1 MNDKSTNNRQSD
13 KKAADI
19 DFGILPSLL
28 GYHLRRAQIVM
39 FNDFVKA
46 MADVQITPGQFGV
59 ITIINSN
66 PGLTQSALAR
76 AVGIERST
84 MVAVIDALEDRGL
97 VERRP
102 SPNDRRS
109 YALVLSEKGKEL
121 HRDLEPLIKEHEQR
135 ISGDLTDEEKDQLI
149 GYLTRMANGS
159 D

>member
-1 MNDKSTNNRQSD
+1 
-13 KKAADI
+13 
-19 DFGILPSLL
+19 
-28 GYHLRRAQIVM
+28 M

>member
-1 MNDKSTNNRQSD
+1 VNDKSTNNRQSD

>member
-1 MNDKSTNNRQSD
+1 VNDKSTARQHSD
-13 KKAADI
+13 KNADDI
-19 DFGILPSLL
+19 DFGVLPDLL

-59 ITIINSN
+59 IAIINSN

-84 MVAVIDALEDRGL
+84 MVAVIDALENRGL

-109 YALVLSEKGKEL
+109 YALVLSDKGAKL
-121 HRDLEPLIKEHEQR
+121 HQDLEPLIDQHEQR
-135 ISGDLTDEEKDQLI
+135 LSDDFSEEEKNQLI
-149 GYLTRMANGS
+149 DLLSRIANGS
-159 D
+159 R

>member
-1 MNDKSTNNRQSD
+1 
-13 KKAADI
+13 
-19 DFGILPSLL
+19 
-28 GYHLRRAQIVM
+28 M

-84 MVAVIDALEDRGL
+84 MVAVVDALEDRGL